1 MRRNLR
7 KKFGDCSHG
16 VLESITNSLGKRYK
30 PPDLP
35 REYTRALRPLGRVI
49 RIVLLE
55 FGLTNHRQKRLIV
68 TIILGRLS
76 DDD

>member
-7 KKFGDCSHG
+7 KKFGDRFHG
-16 VLESITNSLGKRYK
+16 VLVSIPNSLGKRYE
-30 PPDLP
+30 PPDPP
-35 REYTRALRPLGRVI
+35 REHTRSLRPLGRVI
-49 RIVLLE
+49 RIVLIE